1 MACSAASYHQ
11 RPFFIEQSLKEQ
23 KGRRTLELN
32 EKETIQTIKQ
42 ALNGLKYGM
51 LAITVHDSQ
60 IVQID
65 RTEKKRF
72 PLKKVVE
79 KEVDRTTGSPNS
91 SYD

>member
-1 MACSAASYHQ
+1 M
-11 RPFFIEQSLKEQ
+11 
-23 KGRRTLELN
+23 ELN